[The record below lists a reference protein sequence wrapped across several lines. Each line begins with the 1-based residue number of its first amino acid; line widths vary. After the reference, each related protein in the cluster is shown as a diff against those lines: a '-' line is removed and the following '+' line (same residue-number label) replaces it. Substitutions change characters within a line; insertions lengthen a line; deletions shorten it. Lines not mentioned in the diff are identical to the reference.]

1 MLTPV
6 IWQVP
11 IRSGRHELLVLPSLM
26 EGGCP
31 LGAREGEMRRATK
44 CECTPGA
51 KRERAKAF
59 HFRVRDGNGWGRNAL
74 TTRRNIFVC
83 RRACRGRTWATSNS
97 SAGHTRAFVAGR
109 AEAALGRHPARSAGH
124 TRAFSSGRPRR
135 TWSPVSATR
144 PLAPPAGRGSE
155 NSSLLVREGVR
166 VSYFRVVATHLA
178 FPVH

>member
-51 KRERAKAF
+51 KRESAKAF
-59 HFRVRDGNGWGRNAL
+59 HFRVQDGNGWGRNAL
-74 TTRRNIFVC
+74 TTRRNIFSC
-83 RRACRGRTWATSNS
+83 SRLRISFDPPLWKRPWEGYSCHDRKRMFAPNQPKHIAYGGSDYTRCSNKRHQTHADSKIRKVPGVIQS
-97 SAGHTRAFVAGR
+97 SAVLPEIHEWTYACDYY
-109 AEAALGRHPARSAGH
+109 
-124 TRAFSSGRPRR
+124 RR
-135 TWSPVSATR
+135 GPFQR
-144 PLAPPAGRGSE
+144 L
-155 NSSLLVREGVR
+155 
-166 VSYFRVVATHLA
+166 
-178 FPVH
+178 